1 MLKSCSVTILNGFRS
16 IEPTQYAIP
25 FISVISDL
33 TFSIK
38 LSSSTSVTV
47 NVHPNF
53 SAIEPTSV
61 SFLATRWISFPEFFN
76 CSAKLDPIDPVAPKI
91 RYFSDMSEKYLIFGA
106 TGSIGSSLAEQLKN
120 SGNDIHL
127 VARNETEVGSIAEK
141 LGCTFTVTDV
151 LEDNFIEKV
160 KSDITEIKGIA
171 YCVGSIDLK
180 PLRMVTEQDF
190 NKCMKLNLYS
200 AVEVIKGYQESLKK
214 NKGSIVLFSTVAAQ
228 RGFTNHAI
236 IASAKAAVEG
246 LTVSLAAEFAPN
258 IRVNCIAPSLTKS
271 KIAEPMLKNTTIA
284 EGIAKAHPLKRLG
297 EGKDSASLAK
307 FLITEDGSWVTGQI
321 IAVDGGRSK
330 LS

>member
-1 MLKSCSVTILNGFRS
+1 
-16 IEPTQYAIP
+16 
-25 FISVISDL
+25 
-33 TFSIK
+33 
-38 LSSSTSVTV
+38 
-47 NVHPNF
+47 
-53 SAIEPTSV
+53 
-61 SFLATRWISFPEFFN
+61 
-76 CSAKLDPIDPVAPKI
+76 
-91 RYFSDMSEKYLIFGA
+91 MSEKYLVFGA
-106 TGSIGSSLAEQLKN
+106 TGSIGSSLAEQLV
-120 SGNDIHL
+120 SSEHSVHL
-127 VARNETEVGSIAEK
+127 VGRNESELKSISEK
-141 LGCTFTVTDV
+141 LGCTNTVADV
-151 LEDNFIEKV
+151 LENGFIEKV
-160 KSDITEIKGIA
+160 KNDISEIKGIA

-200 AVEVIKGYQESLKK
+200 AVEAIKGYQESLKK

-236 IASAKAAVEG
+236 IASAKAAIEG

-258 IRVNCIAPSLTKS
+258 IRVNCIAPSLTNS
-271 KIAEPMLKNTTIA
+271 KIAEPMLKNKALA

-307 FLITEDGSWVTGQI
+307 FLMTNESSWITGQI

>member
-1 MLKSCSVTILNGFRS
+1 
-16 IEPTQYAIP
+16 
-25 FISVISDL
+25 
-33 TFSIK
+33 
-38 LSSSTSVTV
+38 
-47 NVHPNF
+47 
-53 SAIEPTSV
+53 
-61 SFLATRWISFPEFFN
+61 
-76 CSAKLDPIDPVAPKI
+76 
-91 RYFSDMSEKYLIFGA
+91 MSEKYLIIGA
-106 TGSIGSSLAEQLKN
+106 TGSIGSSLAEQLKY

-127 VARNETEVGSIAEK
+127 VARNEGEVSSLAEK
-141 LGCTFTVTDV
+141 LGCEFTVADV
-151 LEDNFIEKV
+151 LEDGFIEKV
-160 KSDITEIKGIA
+160 KIDIPEVKGIA

-200 AVEVIKGYQESLKK
+200 AVEAIKGYQESLKK

-307 FLITEDGSWVTGQI
+307 FLITDDSSWITGQI

>member
-1 MLKSCSVTILNGFRS
+1 
-16 IEPTQYAIP
+16 
-25 FISVISDL
+25 
-33 TFSIK
+33 
-38 LSSSTSVTV
+38 
-47 NVHPNF
+47 
-53 SAIEPTSV
+53 
-61 SFLATRWISFPEFFN
+61 
-76 CSAKLDPIDPVAPKI
+76 
-91 RYFSDMSEKYLIFGA
+91 MSEKYVIFGA

-127 VARNETEVGSIAEK
+127 VGRNESELSSISEK
-141 LGCTFTVTDV
+141 LGCSHTIADV
-151 LEDNFIEKV
+151 LEDGFIEKV
-160 KSDITEIKGIA
+160 KSDIPEIKGLA

-180 PLRMVTEQDF
+180 PLRMVNEQDF
-190 NKCMKLNLYS
+190 QKCMKLNLYS
-200 AVEVIKGYQESLKK
+200 AVEAIKGYQESLKK

-258 IRVNCIAPSLTKS
+258 IRVNCVAPSLTIS
-271 KIAEPMLKNTTIA
+271 KIAEPMLKNSAIA

-297 EGKDSASLAK
+297 EGKDSAALAK
-307 FLITEDGSWVTGQI
+307 ILLTEDSSWVTGQI